1 MMLVKMMSKV
11 EVSQSLGQSDQSQ
24 QLVSKQTSRQAGRG
38 SWHKRVRKKKFQ
50 KQIFTFSENRL
61 CSIKEDQPSS
71 SASIK
76 IRLQCKI
83 LRCAFPEESNVKK
96 NLFLETVQ
104 W

>member
-1 MMLVKMMSKV
+1 MMLLKMRSKV

-24 QLVSKQTSRQAGRG
+24 QLVSKQAGRG
-38 SWHKRVRKKKFQ
+38 SWHKRVREKKFQ
-50 KQIFTFSENRL
+50 KQVFTFSENRL

-83 LRCAFPEESNVKK
+83 LRCAFPEESNAKK
-96 NLFLETVQ
+96 N
-104 W
+104 